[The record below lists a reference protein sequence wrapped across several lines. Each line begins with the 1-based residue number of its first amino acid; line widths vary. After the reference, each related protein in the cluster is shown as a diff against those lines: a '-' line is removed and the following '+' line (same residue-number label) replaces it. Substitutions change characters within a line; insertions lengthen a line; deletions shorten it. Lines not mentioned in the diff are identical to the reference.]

1 MHFHLPKPLHGWRAF
16 FGEVGIIVVGVLIA
30 LGAGQVV
37 ELVHDRQVAE
47 EARENVRAEAAMDLG
62 FLQGRASVQGC
73 IERRLAALS
82 AILGKAGE
90 GTPQPQPDVDLA
102 SADGPFLYRA
112 VAGGDGKR
120 AQQPVFGQGAG
131 AVRTALSNLRPLQ
144 RLSAAR
150 AGGLGGPEGAR
161 NVAGAARRRGA
172 AGVREDLQQAKYLA
186 WDLNYAGTYAL
197 RTGAAMG
204 LAQPRRARAHGRRFA
219 FRSPRRAPK
228 RCANWRRHWA
238 SLEQCTGPRGSPII
252 PQHRV
257 REAVAVARLIGV
269 AAAVHVGEVE
279 AADGA
284 QAVGVR
290 EEGADRGGA
299 ADLGAEDV
307 RPLRQRSG

>member
-90 GTPQPQPDVDLA
+90 GTPQPRPTWISLPPTVPFFTGRWQAATA
-102 SADGPFLYRA
+102 SGRNSLFSA
-112 VAGGDGKR
+112 KE
-120 AQQPVFGQGAG
+120 QEQFGQLYQIFGRYNDYQPREQEVWADL
-131 AVRTALSNLRPLQ
+131 RALETWQGPL
-144 RLSAAR
+144 
-150 AGGLGGPEGAR
+150 GPEAR
-161 NVAGAARRRGA
+161 LAFAKS
-172 AGVREDLQQAKYLA
+172 LQQAKYLA

-204 LAQPRRARAHGRRFA
+204 LLHPAEREPTAAICLPITTPRAEALRRL
-219 FRSPRRAPK
+219 APP
-228 RCANWRRHWA
+228 
-238 SLEQCTGPRGSPII
+238 L
-252 PQHRV
+252 
-257 REAVAVARLIGV
+257 
-269 AAAVHVGEVE
+269 GE
-279 AADGA
+279 
-284 QAVGVR
+284 
-290 EEGADRGGA
+290 
-299 ADLGAEDV
+299 
-307 RPLRQRSG
+307 P